1 MPPLLNHLRCSQCN
15 CTESMF
21 WKTTGDNQ
29 QLCYDCSEPTL
40 KAKTETDCTRKVE
53 DRKAKTRKSTRS
65 TRYSIKNGN
74 STTTGTNQ
82 STSIATGRLA
92 NTKPSGRGRRNL
104 NRRPPVKT
112 PVIPASTRHVNS
124 LFYKVHKANSTIHI
138 SYSFPVSTKIFQFLH

>member
-1 MPPLLNHLRCSQCN
+1 MPPLLNNLKCSQCS

-21 WKTTGDNQ
+21 WKTTGNNQ

-40 KAKTETDCTRKVE
+40 KSRNESDYTRKVE
-53 DRKAKTRKSTRS
+53 DRKAKTRKSTRC

-74 STTTGTNQ
+74 SSTTTGPNQ
-82 STSIATGRLA
+82 SSSNTTSKLA
-92 NTKPSGRGRRNL
+92 NTKSSGRGRRNL

-124 LFYKVHKANSTIHI
+124 LFYKVHKV
-138 SYSFPVSTKIFQFLH
+138 Y